1 MQTVNDIDFKGKR
14 ALLRVDFN
22 VPISKGE
29 VRDDTRIRRAL
40 PTIRKI
46 LKDGGSVALMSHLG
60 RPKDG
65 REDKYSL
72 SQVQSVLAGLLSKPV
87 TFVSDCVSEAAKSQ
101 VSGMQPGEVVL
112 LENLRFYKEEKS
124 GEEAFAQSLANL
136 GADIYVND
144 AFGTAH
150 RAHASTSV
158 IAQFFT
164 EKCFGLLMAD
174 ELKNAKHLLEDESKP
189 FTAILGGAK
198 VSDKIEMIENL
209 LDRAQHIIIGGGM
222 AYTFVK
228 AMGGAIGQSLCED
241 DKLELA
247 ADLLKRAREKGVEI
261 HIPVDSIIAD
271 SFSETAQTDTVPSR
285 MIPDTWLGLD
295 IGAEAANDFVK
306 IILSSKRILW
316 NGPLGVFEMEPFR
329 QGTLAIGKAVA
340 EATKNGAFSLVGGGD
355 SVAAV
360 NMLGLQE
367 QVSYVSTGG
376 GAMLEFFE
384 GKTLPGV
391 AAIA

>member
-112 LENLRFYKEEKS
+112 LENLRFYKEEKA

>member
-1 MQTVNDIDFKGKR
+1 MQTVKDVDFKGKK
-14 ALLRVDFN
+14 ALVRVDFN
-22 VPISKGE
+22 VPISDGK
-29 VRDDTRIRRAL
+29 VSDATRIRRAL
-40 PTIRKI
+40 PTIQKI
-46 LKDGGSVALMSHLG
+46 LNDGGSVVLMSHLG
-60 RPKDG
+60 RPKNG
-65 REDKYSL
+65 PEDVFSL
-72 SQVQSVLAGLLSKPV
+72 LQVQSTLAALLSKSV
-87 TFVSDCVSEAAKSQ
+87 TFVSDCVSGVAKNTVGQ
-101 VSGMQPGEVVL
+101 MKPGDIVL
-112 LENLRFYKEEKS
+112 LENLRFYKEEKA
-124 GEEAFAQSLANL
+124 GDEAFARSLADL
-136 GADIYVND
+136 GADVYVND

-158 IAQFFT
+158 IAQFFQQ
-164 EKCFGLLMAD
+164 KCFGLLMAD
-174 ELKNAKHLLEDESKP
+174 ELKNAKHLLEDQSKP

-209 LDRAQHIIIGGGM
+209 LDKAQHIIIGGGM

-228 AMGGAIGQSLCED
+228 AMGGSIGQSLCED

-247 ADLLKRAREKGVEI
+247 SDLLVRAREKGVSI
-261 HIPVDSIIAD
+261 HIPVDSVIAD
-271 SFSETAQTDTVPSR
+271 SFSEIAKTQTTESR

-295 IGAEAANDFVK
+295 IGAQAAKDFVEV
-306 IILSSKRILW
+306 IMSSKRILW

-329 QGTLAIGKAVA
+329 HGTLTIGKAVA

-360 NMLGLQE
+360 NMLKLEDQI
-367 QVSYVSTGG
+367 SYVSTGG

-391 AAIA
+391 AAM